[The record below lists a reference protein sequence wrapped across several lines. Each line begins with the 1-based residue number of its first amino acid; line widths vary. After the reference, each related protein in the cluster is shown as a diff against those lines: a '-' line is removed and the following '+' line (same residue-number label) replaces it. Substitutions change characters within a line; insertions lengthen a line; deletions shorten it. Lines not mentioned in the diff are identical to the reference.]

1 MVSLDN
7 TPSKHLQ
14 HSTEPTKKTKKDK
27 TFTKKTKKDKTF
39 TTTFTPH
46 QQPIIYINHQL
57 FTFTTTFT
65 PHQQLII
72 HTQMEQKPW
81 AKPRRDTWRSVACS
95 RWWLCL
101 PVCERNRPHTHVW
114 GGASGAHWWARQFAA
129 TLWHPLSMAI
139 VLIQCINNTSTQC
152 IQNTCSCV
160 DFFNYLVSEPDP

>member
-14 HSTEPTKKTKKDK
+14 HSTEP
-27 TFTKKTKKDKTF
+27 TKKTKKDKTF

-81 AKPRRDTWRSVACS
+81 AKPRRDTGRSVACS

-101 PVCERNRPHTHVW
+101 PVCERNRPHTRVGRGIW
-114 GGASGAHWWARQFAA
+114 C
-129 TLWHPLSMAI
+129 TLMSSPVCCHSVAPS
-139 VLIQCINNTSTQC
+139 VNGCCSNQCINNASTQC
-152 IQNTCSCV
+152 IQNTCYCV
-160 DFFNYLVSEPDP
+160 NFFNYLVSELDP

>member
-65 PHQQLII
+65 PYQQAII
-72 HTQMEQKPW
+72 HTHGTK
-81 AKPRRDTWRSVACS
+81 ALGKT
-95 RWWLCL
+95 
-101 PVCERNRPHTHVW
+101 
-114 GGASGAHWWARQFAA
+114 
-129 TLWHPLSMAI
+129 
-139 VLIQCINNTSTQC
+139 
-152 IQNTCSCV
+152 
-160 DFFNYLVSEPDP
+160 

>member
-14 HSTEPTKKTKKDK
+14 HSTEP
-27 TFTKKTKKDKTF
+27 TKKTKKDKTF

-81 AKPRRDTWRSVACS
+81 AKPRRDTGRSVACS

-129 TLWHPLSMAI
+129 TLWHPLSMAD
-139 VLIQCINNTSTQC
+139 VLIQCINNT
-152 IQNTCSCV
+152 CSCV
-160 DFFNYLVSEPDP
+160 NSFLFLQLFGSCNLIPN